1 MTTYAQGDAM
11 GSVSVKYVYSGD
23 DYQMNGTDGD
33 GENYDLCFI
42 TMKNGR
48 MDKLQVFEDGEKTDL
63 LQFNYNADGKIETID
78 VPYEQAQGVARFV
91 YDSKKNPTE
100 LQVSAS
106 KLGKKDEQYDDI
118 FCELGPPTATPST
131 TRRWG
136 VWFPRSHT
144 LRTTPRWRNSVT
156 TMRSRTS

>member
-1 MTTYAQGDAM
+1 MNDYALTEASETYDATGGNGSYKFLIRRMTTYAQGDAM

-63 LQFNYNADGKIETID
+63 LQFNYNAVG
-78 VPYEQAQGVARFV
+78 
-91 YDSKKNPTE
+91 
-100 LQVSAS
+100 
-106 KLGKKDEQYDDI
+106 
-118 FCELGPPTATPST
+118 
-131 TRRWG
+131 
-136 VWFPRSHT
+136 
-144 LRTTPRWRNSVT
+144 
-156 TMRSRTS
+156 